1 MKTGSGSCDPD
12 PLVVVN
18 VNINLDQT
26 TMILINWCVKYFV
39 TKLLLTI

>member
-18 VNINLDQT
+18 VNIDLYQT
-26 TMILINWCVKYFV
+26 TMILMNWCVKY
-39 TKLLLTI
+39 LTDPV